1 MKIPKKTTKSMPNE
15 QNPYQYKQ
23 IDIQK
28 IIPNP
33 SKSRKP
39 KFGEI
44 ANHKRTNL
52 RSGAAAS
59 APETTCAAAPAAGGA
74 PVLRREE
81 EMEWV

>member
-1 MKIPKKTTKSMPNE
+1 MPNQ

-52 RSGAAAS
+52 RSGAAA
-59 APETTCAAAPAAGGA
+59 PAAGAA

>member
-1 MKIPKKTTKSMPNE
+1 MPNQ

-28 IIPNP
+28 IISKP
-33 SKSRKP
+33 SKSRNP

-44 ANHKRTNL
+44 ANHKRANL

-59 APETTCAAAPAAGGA
+59 APEMTCAAVPAADGA
-74 PVLRREE
+74 PVLRGEE

>member
-1 MKIPKKTTKSMPNE
+1 MPNQ

-33 SKSRKP
+33 SKSRNP

-44 ANHKRTNL
+44 ENHKRTNL
-52 RSGAAAS
+52 RSDKAS
-59 APETTCAAAPAAGGA
+59 AS
-74 PVLRREE
+74 
-81 EMEWV
+81 

>member
-1 MKIPKKTTKSMPNE
+1 MKISKKKKKSIPN
-15 QNPYQYKQ
+15 QPNPYQYKQ

-33 SKSRKP
+33 SKSRNP
-39 KFGEI
+39 KFGKI
-44 ANHKRTNL
+44 ANYKRTNL

-59 APETTCAAAPAAGGA
+59 ALETKCAAGGA
-74 PVLRREE
+74 PVLRGEK

>member
-1 MKIPKKTTKSMPNE
+1 MPN
-15 QNPYQYKQ
+15 QQTPNQYKQ

-28 IIPNP
+28 IIPSP
-33 SKSRKP
+33 SKSRNP

-52 RSGAAAS
+52 RSGAASS
-59 APETTCAAAPAAGGA
+59 APETTCAAGGA
-74 PVLRREE
+74 PVLRGEE